1 MAEESGIRLTLADV
15 ARACGVSEMTVSRV
29 LRGQGHV
36 SAGTRQR
43 VLAAAGALGYVPN
56 RIAGALASQRVGLVG
71 VVVPSL
77 SNLVFPE
84 VLDGIARGLEGSP
97 LQAVV
102 GVSRYSEASEAQ
114 VVREMLSWRP
124 SGLILAGLEH
134 APETRRMLEG
144 AGVPVVEI
152 MDVDG
157 AAVDACVGI
166 SHRTAGQRMAGE
178 VLARGYRN
186 IALLGTGQAA
196 DHRARKRMEGF
207 EAALA
212 AAGLAPVARAAY
224 AGGSS
229 LVKGREMA
237 AAVLAEAPEADFLYA
252 GNDVIAAGALL
263 HCLDAGLA
271 VPGRIGV
278 AGFNGIALLEGLPLA
293 LATMDARRAET
304 GQRAAQ
310 IVLDRLAGG
319 TPSGPLRE
327 ELAPRLIEGGTMRP
341 RG

>member
-1 MAEESGIRLTLADV
+1 M
-15 ARACGVSEMTVSRV
+15 
-29 LRGQGHV
+29 
-36 SAGTRQR
+36 RQR
-43 VLAAAGALGYVPN
+43 VLAAASSLGYVPN
-56 RIAGALASQRVGLVG
+56 RIAGSLASQRVGLVG

-102 GVSRYSEASEAQ
+102 GVSRYNEETEAQ

-134 APETRRMLEG
+134 APETRRMLVV

-166 SHRTAGQRMAGE
+166 SHRAAGQRIAE
-178 VLARGYRN
+178 EILARGYRR

-196 DHRARKRMEGF
+196 DHRARKRMAGVED
-207 EAALA
+207 ALA
-212 AAGLAPVARAAY
+212 EVGLAAVARATY
-224 AGGSS
+224 SGGSS

-252 GNDVIAAGALL
+252 ANDVIAAGALL
-263 HCLDAGLA
+263 HCLAAGLA
-271 VPGRIGV
+271 VPERIGL
-278 AGFNGIALLEGLPLA
+278 AGFNGIALLEGLPLR

-304 GQRAAQ
+304 GRRAAE
-310 IVLDRLAGG
+310 IVLARLAGG
-319 TPSGPLRE
+319 TPPGALCE